1 VAGRIVLHIGL
12 QKSGSTYLQ
21 RVLQLHGRALAD
33 AGISYPTSLD
43 WRRGRRS
50 VVNHE
55 WATYGVLG
63 PEYPW
68 VSQQRAGKERAGW
81 DRLAGEM
88 RRWPGTVLLSA
99 EALSVIRAPAVDR
112 FVGLLDTDEV
122 DVVITARDLGRS
134 LPSLWQQHIRNGRR
148 GGFDRYLR
156 TLGEQRDGPPEQVED
171 EVGAHLWR
179 AFALGRLVRRW
190 GAVVGSTRIS
200 VVTVPASAPPA
211 RLWTRFGEAVGVP
224 PDVAAEVPAG
234 LDEPVHTGLTAPELE
249 VLASVN
255 AAIEQAGWSRGPAAR
270 LRADVVEGFVNR
282 AERGPKPA
290 IPPAWRSRVAEW
302 CKEDVAEVADAGVT
316 LVGDVSDLLYDPDR
330 SDPPAPSHAEIAGST
345 AAAILAAGSG
355 SGRSFLARRRLRRTL
370 P

>member
-1 VAGRIVLHIGL
+1 MAGRIVLHIGL

-21 RVLQLHGRALAD
+21 RVLQLNGRALAD
-33 AGISYPTSLD
+33 AGIRYPISLD

-68 VSQQRAGKERAGW
+68 VSEQRAKKERAGW
-81 DRLAGEM
+81 DRLADEV

-112 FVGLLDTDEV
+112 FVGLLDTAEV

-148 GGFDRYLR
+148 GSFDRFLR
-156 TLGEQRDGPPEQVED
+156 TLGEQRDGAPEHVED
-171 EVGAHLWR
+171 EVGAHVWR

-190 GAVVGSTRIS
+190 GSVVGPARIS

-211 RLWTRFGEAVGVP
+211 RLWTRFSQAAGVP
-224 PDVAAEVPAG
+224 RGAADEAPAE

-249 VLASVN
+249 VLASLN
-255 AAIEQAGWSRGPAAR
+255 AALEEAGWSRGPAAR
-270 LRADVVEGFVNR
+270 LRADVVEGFMNR
-282 AERGPKPA
+282 DDRGPKPA
-290 IPPAWRSRVAEW
+290 IPPSWRSRVAEW
-302 CKEDVAEVADAGVT
+302 SKQDVAEIIDAGVAV
-316 LVGDVSDLLYDPDR
+316 VGDVSDLRYEPDR
-330 SDPPAPSHAEIAGST
+330 SDPPSPSHAELTGCT
-345 AAAILAAGSG
+345 AAAILAAGTG
-355 SGRSFLARRRLRRTL
+355 SGRSLRLRRRVL